1 MWFHWTG
8 DAIAMIC
15 PPGSAK
21 LKVIGDGTPVTIT
34 IDYEAWPARVLT
46 MRGRAT
52 TRSIDG
58 EAEFYDE
65 MVRKYLGDGTDDWRA
80 MYRKLCPTV
89 VQITV
94 APEWVALLDVAN
106 GRFPTALEK
115 AMAAAG

>member
-1 MWFHWTG
+1 
-8 DAIAMIC
+8 MIS

-21 LKVIGDGTPVTIT
+21 LKVIEEGTPVTIT

-46 MRGRAT
+46 MRGHAT

-65 MVRKYLGDGTDDWRA
+65 MVRKYLGEGTDDWRT

-89 VQITV
+89 VQVTV
-94 APEWVALLDVAN
+94 TPEWVALIDVAN

-115 AMAAAG
+115 AMAATG